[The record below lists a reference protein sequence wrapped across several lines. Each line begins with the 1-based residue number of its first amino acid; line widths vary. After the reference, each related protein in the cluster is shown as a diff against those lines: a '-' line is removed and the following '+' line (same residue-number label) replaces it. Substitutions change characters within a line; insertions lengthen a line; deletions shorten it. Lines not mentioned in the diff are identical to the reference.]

1 MRLIAEIE
9 STNIS
14 PLVISANEPQSYE
27 SFGKPV
33 IADLRPQRGPLGGI
47 EAALINYSTQIRPQG
62 VLFLPC
68 DLPDISAN
76 EIIRLR
82 ETFRNNDARI
92 IVAEAAGRQHHL
104 CTIVRPDILSDVQR
118 ALDENRLE
126 IKQLWRELGAVS
138 VNFSYAKPFCNI
150 NSPED
155 YHAWRKD
162 EP

>member
-9 STNIS
+9 STDIS
-14 PLVISANEPQSYE
+14 PLVLSANELQSYE

-47 EAALINYSTQIRPQG
+47 EATLIYYSTQIRPQG

-104 CTIVRPDILSDVQR
+104 CTIVKPDILSDVRR

-138 VNFSYAKPFCNI
+138 VSFSNAKPFCNI

-155 YHAWRKD
+155 YRAWRKD
-162 EP
+162 KP